1 MRLWCCWKSG
11 KDSVVNLEKPPEKK
25 EPFVIQQEGKFR
37 NRWDCIIFCVVV
49 FILIT
54 VPLRI
59 GFDIRA
65 WKPWLA
71 PDYLTDLLLVVDIVI
86 CSMTTYEVDGEMV
99 KDRKLIWQN
108 YLKGLFFF
116 DLASVLPLDFIW
128 IWLPSYT
135 PWLRANRLIRVIRF
149 PYYFSQWEKVT
160 SLKPSVIRIF
170 KSTFVI
176 LGLAH
181 VIGCGFFLVI
191 IIEGMMDETN
201 GNKDFTGT
209 DNILDKPLASKYIR
223 AFYWSF
229 VTMTG
234 YNNTN
239 PHTQLET
246 IFSIVVTMVGI
257 SLFATII
264 GTVGSLV
271 TNLDSSALYFRQ
283 KNGWD

>member
-1 MRLWCCWKSG
+1 
-11 KDSVVNLEKPPEKK
+11 
-25 EPFVIQQEGKFR
+25 
-37 NRWDCIIFCVVV
+37 
-49 FILIT
+49 
-54 VPLRI
+54 
-59 GFDIRA
+59 
-65 WKPWLA
+65 
-71 PDYLTDLLLVVDIVI
+71 
-86 CSMTTYEVDGEMV
+86 MV

-149 PYYFSQWEKVT
+149 PYYFSQWEKVILCNGALPSGFSLGCGPESFCKVVAWSCPLGSAVRLVCALDRRTSNSWRGAIRVPFQKCSSSKLPLASGQNRGIIPNNVSFCYLLIDNGFGCYPKSGAGLPISFPARVALSEGWPVRQLLTPLLQVT

-223 AFYWSF
+223 AFYWC
-229 VTMTG
+229 VAHHD
-234 YNNTN
+234 
-239 PHTQLET
+239 PHPRPHH
-246 IFSIVVTMVGI
+246 
-257 SLFATII
+257 AT
-264 GTVGSLV
+264 TPNSCP
-271 TNLDSSALYFRQ
+271 TSRF
-283 KNGWD
+283 